1 MRCTLIRPVYRV
13 AGYDEGTQE
22 CLGLGYVGGM
32 LRRHGHEVHVVDAE
46 IEKLSDDQ
54 VLERVAGTDPELV
67 GMSLMSEDGLES
79 AIHLAKKLRYA
90 LPKAHLT
97 MGGNLASF
105 APDWVFRMCPH
116 LDTVLRFEGEKPLL
130 ELATCLQSGRDYTS
144 IAGLCQLEAGRL
156 HMNAPAVPADDLD
169 SLPFPLRDTLPLT
182 LEQGLM
188 PPLATSRGCQGK
200 CTFCAVHRFNLD
212 PDRPWR
218 FRSSKNIA
226 DEIDR
231 LVSDYGIEQ
240 VNFVDDD
247 FIGNRK
253 LGQPRARDLAA
264 ELKRRRLNVGFSLQ
278 CRAEWI
284 DHDTFR
290 PLKDAGLQMV
300 FFGIEAVDQSTR
312 RAFKKGQSRDLV
324 LRTLAL
330 LKELDVYTH
339 VGFIM
344 FNPWTTLE
352 NVRESV
358 EFLHDIGHL
367 NIHTIT
373 NFLQLSPG
381 TPLLEPLV
389 SEGVA
394 YREPDGCYRY
404 QFADPRVA
412 SIKAVFDR
420 VIWPHFPRWYES
432 LMAKWSILSKLMQ
445 SKSPRHDLCQHTLD
459 RFDDVVY
466 EVAVRTLDALEE
478 DPQLDLFALVRE
490 LRDWCRKQLEDVPEL
505 PPSPY
510 RRQPLLC
517 AE

>member
-1 MRCTLIRPVYRV
+1 
-13 AGYDEGTQE
+13 
-22 CLGLGYVGGM
+22 
-32 LRRHGHEVHVVDAE
+32 
-46 IEKLSDDQ
+46 
-54 VLERVAGTDPELV
+54 
-67 GMSLMSEDGLES
+67 
-79 AIHLAKKLRYA
+79 
-90 LPKAHLT
+90 
-97 MGGNLASF
+97 
-105 APDWVFRMCPH
+105 
-116 LDTVLRFEGEKPLL
+116 
-130 ELATCLQSGRDYTS
+130 
-144 IAGLCQLEAGRL
+144 
-156 HMNAPAVPADDLD
+156 
-169 SLPFPLRDTLPLT
+169 
-182 LEQGLM
+182 
-188 PPLATSRGCQGK
+188 
-200 CTFCAVHRFNLD
+200 
-212 PDRPWR
+212 
-218 FRSSKNIA
+218 
-226 DEIDR
+226 
-231 LVSDYGIEQ
+231 VSDYGIEQ